1 MNIQSEQQF
10 IQNQSRTELFIT
22 LIKSSTEF
30 NKQFKLKKIEYFN
43 SELNIENENIISDN
57 KF

>member
-1 MNIQSEQQF
+1 MNFQSKQQLIQD
-10 IQNQSRTELFIT
+10 QSKSDFFIT
-22 LIKSSTEF
+22 SVESDIEF

-43 SELNIENENIISDN
+43 SELNIENENIISDD